1 MDNRLSFAR
10 SLHRQNPWSRDVD
23 RGILQ
28 YFKSK
33 GCQNYLDIGCGPGGM
48 LDEAYNLGYY
58 VQGIDGDDTVKR
70 NLPNNVDHQQHPFS
84 LLF

>member
-1 MDNRLSFAR
+1 MTLPNHLGG
-10 SLHRQNPWSRDVD
+10 HMGITHVD

-33 GCQNYLDIGCGPGGM
+33 GCQSYLDIGCGPGGM

-58 VQGIDGDDTVKR
+58 VQGIDGE
-70 NLPNNVDHQQHPFS
+70 LPQ
-84 LLF
+84 